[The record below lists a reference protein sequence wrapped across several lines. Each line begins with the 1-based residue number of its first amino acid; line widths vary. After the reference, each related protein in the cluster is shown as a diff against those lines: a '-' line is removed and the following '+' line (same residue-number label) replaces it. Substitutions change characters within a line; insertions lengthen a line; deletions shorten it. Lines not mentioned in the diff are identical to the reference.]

1 MILDI
6 HGWYMDKI
14 ILSKGTFLFVTF
26 SLDSQ
31 RIFAVIFGY
40 TSSILPIL
48 FESQQKSQ
56 GGEEGGGGRKEKLG
70 QPNEGPLIRRY
81 DFKRVTAI
89 PHNSCLFLLHDH
101 DIPSL
106 MTIQKRPERN
116 SNVL

>member
-6 HGWYMDKI
+6 HGWYTDKI
-14 ILSKGTFLFVTF
+14 ILSKGIFLFVTF

-56 GGEEGGGGRKEKLG
+56 GGGEGGRG
-70 QPNEGPLIRRY
+70 
-81 DFKRVTAI
+81 
-89 PHNSCLFLLHDH
+89 
-101 DIPSL
+101 
-106 MTIQKRPERN
+106 
-116 SNVL
+116 

>member
-6 HGWYMDKI
+6 HGWYTDKI

-56 GGEEGGGGRKEKLG
+56 GGEEGGGGEKRKTWPTKRRTIDSALRF
-70 QPNEGPLIRRY
+70 QEGHGNP
-81 DFKRVTAI
+81 T
-89 PHNSCLFLLHDH
+89 
-101 DIPSL
+101 
-106 MTIQKRPERN
+106 
-116 SNVL
+116 